1 MPRLDKPLDELLRYP
16 GRNPRPV
23 DFDAYWDASL
33 QELAATDP
41 KPELVPNPAI
51 NAAHSET
58 FDLWFTGVG
67 GARLYAKYL
76 RPKNYAVGGAANRK
90 SPALL
95 QFHGYSMNSG
105 DWFSKLAYSRE
116 GFCVAALDSR
126 SQGGRSRNQG
136 SVQGTTW
143 KGHIMRG
150 LDDPDPRKLFFRQLF
165 LDTAQLARVVMH
177 FDEVDAKRVG
187 AMGASQGGA
196 LVLACAAL
204 EPRIK
209 RCVALYPF
217 LCDFYTSLSTGS
229 AFSELNHFLRLFD
242 PLNERVEALFTRL
255 GYIDCLH
262 LAPRIKAQVLM
273 YVGLTDTLCPPHR
286 PICRVQPNHC
296 TKRSHRLPQ
305 LRPRRFPR
313 RARQNI
319 SLHAGAMNCDHLGP
333 FYSPSPPREFGLAAR
348 RTLCLLRRPR

>member
-1 MPRLDKPLDELLRYP
+1 MPLANRRLTELHAAQ
-16 GRNPRPV
+16 GKNPRPD
-23 DFDAYWDASL
+23 DFDAYWSEAL
-33 QELAATDP
+33 RELDATDP
-41 KPELVPNPAI
+41 QPELVRSTAI
-51 NAAHSET
+51 APRHSEA

-67 GARLYAKYL
+67 GARVYAKYL
-76 RPKNYAVGGAANRK
+76 RPKAHSVGGSPAQK

-105 DWFSKLAYSRE
+105 DWFPKLAYSRE

-136 SVQGTTW
+136 SVQGITW
-143 KGHIMRG
+143 KGHLMRG

-165 LDTAQLARVVMH
+165 LDTAQLARVVMS
-177 FDEVDAKRVG
+177 FDEVDAGRVG

-196 LVLACAAL
+196 LALACAAL
-204 EPRIK
+204 EPRIQ
-209 RCVALYPF
+209 RCVALFPF
-217 LCDFYTSLSTGS
+217 LCDLYTSLTTNSTGS

-273 YVGLTDTLCPPHR
+273 YVGLTDTLCPPIGQFAAYNQITA
-286 PICRVQPNHC
+286 PKEVVVYPNYGHEDFPGEPDK
-296 TKRSHRLPQ
+296 TFRFMRELLP
-305 LRPRRFPR
+305 PTT
-313 RARQNI
+313 
-319 SLHAGAMNCDHLGP
+319 NCPD
-333 FYSPSPPREFGLAAR
+333 FTR
-348 RTLCLLRRPR
+348 